1 MDVPSIPVPL
11 SALDKPLDLEIKND
25 GDIESKILSKI
36 LDAISRAKNPSIL
49 ADVLTIRHGGRDLIR
64 ELADLTQFPTFSC
77 PLSKGIIDEDKPYYM
92 GVYSANGTVTSLDSV
107 AGILY

>member
-11 SALDKPLDLEIKND
+11 SALDKPLNLEIKND
-25 GDIESKILSKI
+25 GEIESKILSKI
-36 LDAISRAKNPSIL
+36 LDAVSCAKNPSIL
-49 ADVLTIRHGGRDLIR
+49 ADVLTIRHGGRDLVR

-92 GVYSANGTVTSLDSV
+92 GVYSANGTVTSLDSM
-107 AGILY
+107 AGLLY